1 MEFNEKLYWL
11 FIKASLGQKDAK
23 WEVVEYYFPRIK
35 ELCNGDKDMEHNMIL
50 SIYELFDVI
59 LKNFE
64 LYFKEVNEMYMP

>member
-23 WEVVEYYFPRIK
+23 WEVVEYYLLKIK
-35 ELCNGDKDMEHNMIL
+35 ELCNGDIDMEHNMIL
-50 SIYELFDVI
+50 SIYELFDVM

-64 LYFKEVNEMYMP
+64 LYFKEVNEK